1 MKLKTEHA
9 QELDEAERRS
19 GIKIKD
25 LQERIE
31 IEKQAW
37 EENLLKKQDADIM
50 TRERKLREQLRQER
64 DRVSG
69 NTCTVVWYLY
79 IRLSLNDMFD

>member
-19 GIKIKD
+19 GIRIKD

-69 NTCTVVWYLY
+69 NICTVVWYLY